1 MGGLQLKTWKR
12 LFLFVCVLAI
22 LGFLYW
28 KFAIPTHRIETH
40 SELIMLGDLDGDHQ
54 WTANDLT
61 MLNAFLKDPFAF
73 SDDVARQIDMNR
85 NGLIDEEDIRLL
97 RALVASGGDPYVAED
112 EARAKGEPFPRPR
125 EFYQY
130 VTLAEYHPR
139 PLWALPYPLV
149 EDSVLKWLPSLH
161 PPVSISSYSET
172 LDADI
177 YAEAIRFD
185 RDWRKREPE
194 LLPMEREYATQ
205 KLARMSSFQQ
215 QEERYELLLALI
227 DGVEDAETLTERN
240 QPAFPLKILVFRDHL
255 RDTLKSPTYAEFKVG
270 KQPWQ
275 AVMKIVAGHLQ
286 TDLGLTY
293 NFETLPPPRNL
304 THLQNYLDRSEWQY
318 YKSSAKDED
327 FHALIAFAQHDPR
340 YLRAVSR
347 TSRKLTDMDEVNH
360 NLPMELLFR
369 EALRIKGGDKKKAV
383 GLLDEAI
390 RIPFMWVK
398 SIPRGQL
405 PSSLALDNFLLPG
418 NKEDGF
424 DKSRH
429 WNVFGGICLYKS
441 PQESLDLALKREMQD
456 LRDGNY
462 SPDEMREFFRDMIA
476 DLNGIYYVMTV
487 NPDLLDSRK

>member
-1 MGGLQLKTWKR
+1 MKKW
-12 LFLFVCVLAI
+12 FLAICVLVI
-22 LGFLYW
+22 LCLAYW
-28 KFAIPTHRIETH
+28 KFAIPTHRVETR
-40 SELIMLGDLDGDHQ
+40 SELMMLGDLDGDHK
-54 WTANDLT
+54 WTANDLKI
-61 MLNAFLKDPFAF
+61 LDSFLKDPFAF
-73 SDDVARQIDMNR
+73 PDSLALQLDMNQ
-85 NGLIDEEDIRLL
+85 NGSIDEEDIRLL
-97 RALVASGGDPYVAED
+97 RALVASGSDPYAAE
-112 EARAKGEPFPRPR
+112 EIARAKGEPFPRPR
-125 EFYQY
+125 ELYRY
-130 VTLAEYHPR
+130 VTLSEYHPR
-139 PLWALPYPLV
+139 PRWALPYPLASN
-149 EDSVLKWLPSLH
+149 SVLSWLPSLH
-161 PPVSISSYSET
+161 PTVSANSYSET

-185 RDWRKREPE
+185 QDWRKREPQ
-194 LLPMEREYATQ
+194 LLPMEREYASH
-205 KLARMSSFQQ
+205 KLARMSTLQQ
-215 QEERYELLLALI
+215 HGERFELLLALI

-240 QPAFPLKILVFRDHL
+240 QSAFPLKILTFRDHL
-255 RDTLKSPTYAEFKVG
+255 RETLRSPVYAEFKDG

-275 AVMKIVAGHLQ
+275 AVLKVVSSHLQ
-286 TDLGLTY
+286 ADLGLTY
-293 NFETLPPPRNL
+293 EFETLPPPRNL
-304 THLQNYLDRSEWQY
+304 THLQNYLQRSEWQY
-318 YKSSAKDED
+318 YKSSAKQED
-327 FHALIAFAQHDPR
+327 FRSLINFAQHDPR

-347 TSRKLTDMDEVNH
+347 TSRKLTDIDEINH

-398 SIPRGQL
+398 SIPREAL

-456 LRDGNY
+456 LRDDHY
-462 SPDEMREFFRDMIA
+462 SEPAMREFVRDMIA

-487 NPDLLDSRK
+487 NRDLLSIRK